1 VILARTLNLNQEGG
15 EVFSVAESK
24 IVGQKIFNL
33 ALHDLTNLQGCAE
46 QHIGT
51 MVTKSKL
58 KMALAVE
65 KGVDFGKLHLKK
77 KEKAARKGKAKIGG
91 EVQPVNEKK
100 VEEEWEDV
108 EEEDEDERDELD
120 EQDSG
125 SEEEIDGPM
134 KVSYVVCICFLL

>member
-1 VILARTLNLNQEGG
+1 MLARTLNLNQEGG

-58 KMALAVE
+58 KMALAAE

-77 KEKAARKGKAKIGG
+77 KEKAARKGKAKKVGG
-91 EVQPVNEKK
+91 EVQPVIGKK

-108 EEEDEDERDELD
+108 EEEDETEGDELD
-120 EQDSG
+120 EENSG
-125 SEEEIDGPM
+125 SEEEVDGPM
-134 KVSYVVCICFLL
+134 KVGYIVCICFLF